1 MQYTGHEYKE
11 NRRRESLLADEDVW
25 LEKMRALQEKVDLE
39 GWDASQISSTQ
50 ILHPSHSRRRCIA
63 ALRYSQRTTL
73 PTHLG
78 MIAFKGLSLEW
89 LRDRRNWSLA
99 QVTQFMKEQGAL
111 NPADTNRALCTPT
124 EVLRQF
130 LWGAPKLREL
140 LDLLDEISRD
150 SRLPAHKRK
159 VMVMC
164 QAPKTAEVI
173 YTLLRYLG
181 ISTAL
186 LASDTR
192 ARNRETIIERFNET
206 AHIDVLITCFSLDI
220 AGHDCHRRCARAI
233 IVEPAFNWATEAQ
246 FAHRTHRIGQDC
258 DVEITRLFSPDTC

>member
-1 MQYTGHEYKE
+1 M
-11 NRRRESLLADEDVW
+11 
-25 LEKMRALQEKVDLE
+25 
-39 GWDASQISSTQ
+39 
-50 ILHPSHSRRRCIA
+50 
-63 ALRYSQRTTL
+63 
-73 PTHLG
+73 
-78 MIAFKGLSLEW
+78 
-89 LRDRRNWSLA
+89 
-99 QVTQFMKEQGAL
+99 
-111 NPADTNRALCTPT
+111 
-124 EVLRQF
+124 
-130 LWGAPKLREL
+130 WGAPKLREL

-150 SRLPAHKRK
+150 ARLPAHKRK

-192 ARNRETIIERFNET
+192 ARDRETIIERFNET

-233 IVEPAFNWATEAQ
+233 IVEPAFNWATELPPKSGAPPSVLCRCE
-246 FAHRTHRIGQDC
+246 AVVDHY
-258 DVEITRLFSPDTC
+258 VFSCSSAILDFRKLG